1 MKTVIR
7 IILISFLGSLNHSD
21 LHAKT
26 MLKISIELNSPAD
39 SLFEKIKH
47 EQVDTNKVKILNSL
61 AWNFAPEDFTKSM
74 LFADSAFALSKTTNY
89 KTGEAEALNNMGEAL
104 RYNGDIKESLE
115 KHHLALNIYG
125 DLNNHKMYAQT
136 LSNIGIAYFNISDF
150 SQSFIHFAKSLE
162 IFQELK
168 SKNGE
173 LNNLGYIGILF
184 STNKQFDK
192 ALEYFERA
200 LSIANELKDQSKVA
214 TQLGNIG
221 LVYKEMKS
229 YAKAL
234 DHYKKALDIFLTS
247 EDYYNYSIYL
257 GNTGLVYTE
266 TGKYS
271 EAYKYFDESLKY
283 AKKIGDNYGI
293 AHQYANIG
301 ELNFRKIKDKKY
313 SLGSNNYWNSLSSSI
328 QYYKKSVELFEQME
342 AKEEQ
347 KKYLFKLH
355 EVYKLKN
362 NYKDAL
368 STFKLAQQIQ
378 DTIHSNNNKKAIA
391 QLEIKQELNT
401 KNNEIDILNKDKEYN
416 SYVRKTISI
425 FAIFFVLVSFIIL
438 YFYFKK
444 RKHNKILQKNISER
458 IKAERELKSKKL
470 ELELEQEYLEQNVW
484 ERTKELESEIKERKK
499 TEEKLNEE
507 KIKAIAA
514 SKAKTTFLA
523 NMSHELRNP
532 LLGILGYSD
541 LLKSILEDEE
551 EREMAEGINNSGKR
565 LYNTVSLVLDLARI
579 ESDKQEIDIVPLDI
593 NSELKE
599 IYDSYKGA
607 VINNDK
613 LKFNLNI
620 SDHSSILS
628 ADKSMFKVIFDN
640 LLNNAIKFTE
650 EGEININ
657 TGIEEIKDKTF
668 IYISISDTGIGMKEK
683 DIPFIFQ
690 EFKQL
695 SEGFTK
701 DYQGSGLGL
710 SVTKKYIE
718 LLNGTIE
725 VKSEVGKG
733 TEFKV
738 YFPIKIQAAA

>member
-1 MKTVIR
+1 MKIAYK
-7 IILISFLGSLNHSD
+7 IIFLSFLISLPSSHPIAISTQ
-21 LHAKT
+21 K
-26 MLKISIELNSPAD
+26 LKVESSPPLD
-39 SLFEKIKH
+39 SLIEKIKY
-47 EQVDTNKVKILNSL
+47 EQTDTSKIKLLNSL
-61 AWNFAPEDFTKSM
+61 AWNFAPEDFGKSM
-74 LFADSAFALSKTTNY
+74 LFADSALALSQKINWE
-89 KTGEAEALNNMGEAL
+89 KGKAQALNNMGEAL
-104 RYNGDIKESLE
+104 RYNGEVKESLE
-115 KHHLALNIYG
+115 KHHKALTIYG
-125 DLNNHKMYAQT
+125 DLKSHKMYAQT

-150 SQSFIHFAKSLE
+150 SQSFIHFVKSLE

-168 SKNGE
+168 NKNGE

-184 STNKQFDK
+184 STNEQYEK
-192 ALEYFERA
+192 ALEYFEKA
-200 LSIANELKDQSKVA
+200 LAIAKELEDQSKIA

-221 LVYKEMKS
+221 LVYKEMKN
-229 YAKAL
+229 YDQAL
-234 DHYKKALDIFLTS
+234 DHYKKALEMFLAS
-247 EDYYNYSIYL
+247 EDHYNYSIYL

-283 AKKIGDNYGI
+283 AKEIDDSYGI

-301 ELNFRKIKDKKY
+301 ELNFRKIQDKKY
-313 SLGSNNYWNSLSSSI
+313 SIGSNNYWDALSSSI
-328 QYYKKSVELFEQME
+328 QFYKKSVELFEQLE

-347 KKYLFKLH
+347 KIYLFKLH
-355 EVYKLKN
+355 KVYKLKN
-362 NYKDAL
+362 NYEEAL
-368 STFKLAQQIQ
+368 STFELAQQLQ
-378 DTIHSNNNKKAIA
+378 DTIHSNNNKKVIA

-401 KNNEIDILNKDKEYN
+401 KNNEIDILNKNKEYN
-416 SYVRKTISI
+416 SYVRKTIST

-444 RKHNKILQKNISER
+444 RKHNNILQENISER

-470 ELELEQEYLEQNVW
+470 ELELEQEHLEQNVW

-499 TEEKLNEE
+499 TEEKLSEE
-507 KIKAIAA
+507 TIKAVAA

-541 LLKSILEDEE
+541 LLRSTLEDEE
-551 EREMAEGINNSGKR
+551 EKEMAEGINNSGKR

-579 ESDKQEIDIVPLDI
+579 ESDKQEINIVPLDI
-593 NSELKE
+593 NIELKE
-599 IYDSYKGA
+599 IYDTYRGA
-607 VINNDK
+607 VINNEN

-620 SDHSSILS
+620 SDDPSILTV
-628 ADKSMFKVIFDN
+628 DKSMFKVIFDN

-657 TGIEEIKDKTF
+657 TGIEEIKNKTF
-668 IYISISDTGIGMKEK
+668 RYISISDTGIGMNQK
-683 DIPFIFQ
+683 DIPYIFQ

-718 LLNGTIE
+718 ILNGKIE
-725 VKSEVGKG
+725 VKSKVGKG

-738 YFPIKIQAAA
+738 YFPTDLQAAA